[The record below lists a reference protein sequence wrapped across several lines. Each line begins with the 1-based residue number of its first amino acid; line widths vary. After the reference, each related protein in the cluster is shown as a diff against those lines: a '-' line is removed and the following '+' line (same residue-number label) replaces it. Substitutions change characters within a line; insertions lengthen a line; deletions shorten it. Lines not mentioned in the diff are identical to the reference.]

1 MDLNSFAQ
9 AVHESGVAE
18 WMRGSLKAMP
28 IVESIHVLC
37 AALVFGTILIVD
49 LRMLGYPD
57 TKRSLMRIHGELIP
71 VTWVAFVMSVITGAL
86 MFAPNS
92 ITYVG
97 NTAFRL
103 KLLAILAAGV
113 NMAVFQLLT
122 AREHRQRGITAPADA
137 QLPRGLAASI
147 VAAPVDGRHL
157 PGPLDR
163 VHQGLRLHRPHGR
176 AVRLLQV
183 AAWSK

>member
-49 LRMLGYPD
+49 LRMLGYPNS
-57 TKRSLMRIHGELIP
+57 KRSFTRIHHELIP
-71 VTWVAFVMSVITGAL
+71 LTWVAFVVSVITGAL

-92 ITYVG
+92 ITYVV
-97 NTAFRL
+97 NTAFKL
-103 KLLAILAAGV
+103 KLLAILAAGI
-113 NMAVFQLLT
+113 NMAIFQFFT
-122 AREHRQRGITAPADA
+122 ARALQPGTRAHSVQRAAGCPCRYLVDHRD
-137 QLPRGLAASI
+137 
-147 VAAPVDGRHL
+147 L
-157 PGPLDR
+157 PG
-163 VHQGLRLHRPHGR
+163 
-176 AVRLLQV
+176 AVDKFTKGYDFTVPTDVQFDSRSSLP
-183 AAWSK
+183 

>member
-49 LRMLGYPD
+49 LRMLGYPN
-57 TKRSLMRIHGELIP
+57 TKRSFTRIHHELIP
-71 VTWVAFVMSVITGAL
+71 LTWVAFVVSVITGAL

-97 NTAFRL
+97 NTAFQL
-103 KLLAILAAGV
+103 KLLAILAAGI
-113 NMAVFQLLT
+113 NMAIFQLVT
-122 AREHRQRGITAPADA
+122 ARSVATWDQSTRAPSSVRLAGALSILLWITVIFLARGIGFTKGYDFTVPTDV
-137 QLPRGLAASI
+137 QF
-147 VAAPVDGRHL
+147 DF
-157 PGPLDR
+157 
-163 VHQGLRLHRPHGR
+163 
-176 AVRLLQV
+176 
-183 AAWSK
+183 SK

>member
-49 LRMLGYPD
+49 LRMLGYPN
-57 TKRSLMRIHGELIP
+57 TKRSFTRIHHELIP
-71 VTWVAFVMSVITGAL
+71 LTWVAFVVSVITGAL

-92 ITYVG
+92 ITYIG
-97 NTAFRL
+97 NTAFQL
-103 KLLAILAAGV
+103 KLLAILAAGI
-113 NMAVFQLLT
+113 NMAIFQLVT
-122 AREHRQRGITAPADA
+122 ARSVATWDQGTRAP
-137 QLPRGLAASI
+137 SS
-147 VAAPVDGRHL
+147 
-157 PGPLDR
+157 
-163 VHQGLRLHRPHGR
+163 
-176 AVRLLQV
+176 VRLAGALSILLWITVIFLARWIGFTKGYDFTVPTDVQFDF
-183 AAWSK
+183 SK

>member
-18 WMRGSLKAMP
+18 WMRSSLKAMP

-49 LRMLGYPD
+49 LRMLGYPN
-57 TKRSLMRIHGELIP
+57 TKRSFTRIHHELIP
-71 VTWVAFVMSVITGAL
+71 LTWVAFVVSVITGAL

-97 NTAFRL
+97 NTAFQL
-103 KLLAILAAGV
+103 KLLAILAAGI
-113 NMAVFQLLT
+113 NMAIFQLVT
-122 AREHRQRGITAPADA
+122 AR
-137 QLPRGLAASI
+137 S
-147 VAAPVDGRHL
+147 VATWDQGARAPVQRAAGRRAVDSPVDHGDL
-157 PGPLDR
+157 PGALDR
-163 VHQGLRLHRPHGR
+163 LYQGLRLHRPHGR

-183 AAWSK
+183 AESR

>member
-37 AALVFGTILIVD
+37 AALVFGTVLIVD

-57 TKRSLMRIHGELIP
+57 TKRSLMRIHRELIP
-71 VTWVAFVMSVITGAL
+71 VTWAAFVLSVITGAL

-103 KLLAILAAGV
+103 KLLAILAAGI
-113 NMAVFQLLT
+113 NMAIFQLLT
-122 AREHRQRGITAPADA
+122 ARDIASWDQNTRAPGAARLAGALSILLWITVIF
-137 QLPRGLAASI
+137 LARWI
-147 VAAPVDGRHL
+147 GFTKGYDFTVPTDVQFDF
-157 PGPLDR
+157 
-163 VHQGLRLHRPHGR
+163 
-176 AVRLLQV
+176 
-183 AAWSK
+183 SK